1 MSSPPFQNQLNYLLI
16 LLVMGIGGYA
26 AYKYGPPLVSHYQL
40 KSAAEQI
47 AKYSAAGVL
56 SESEFYSGE
65 SKRPI
70 QSIKEAVLM
79 EAKMLGIP
87 LRRQDISVRK
97 ADDQVV
103 ITVRYIVPIE
113 LWHRVYKL
121 VPIPMPNLTLSFTE
135 HN

>member
-1 MSSPPFQNQLNYLLI
+1 MNDL
-16 LLVMGIGGYA
+16 GIGGCV

-56 SESEFYSGE
+56 SESKLSSGE
-65 SKRPI
+65 SKGPI
-70 QSIKEAVLM
+70 ESIEEAVLM

-87 LRRQDISVRK
+87 LREQNISVKK
-97 ADDQVV
+97 ADGQVY
-103 ITVRYIVPIE
+103 ITVKYTVPIK
-113 LWHRVYKL
+113 LRHRVYNI
-121 VPIPMPNLTLSFTE
+121 VPMPNLTLSFAE

>member
-16 LLVMGIGGYA
+16 LLVMVVGGYA
-26 AYKYGPPLVSHYQL
+26 AYKYGSPLVSHYQL
-40 KSAAEQI
+40 KSATEQI

-56 SESEFYSGE
+56 SESEFSSGE
-65 SKRPI
+65 SKEPI

-113 LWHRVYKL
+113 LWHRVYNI

>member
-16 LLVMGIGGYA
+16 LLVMVVGGYA

-56 SESEFYSGE
+56 SESKFSSGE

-70 QSIKEAVLM
+70 ESIKEAVLM